1 MVGSFTKV
9 LSGNMDFKKSK
20 SSHLGMA
27 TMPPIKMVMTVDG
40 LDVIVNMIHPF
51 NHIYIPIVVGG
62 LEHFVVHI
70 LGGITPT
77 DIDCSKGSKQTNQ
90 IPIGNRLSISI
101 HIHVQHP
108 QFQILHR
115 WAV

>member
-51 NHIYIPIVVGG
+51 NHIYIYIYPLWLVAWN
-62 LEHFVVHI
+62 I
-70 LGGITPT
+70 L
-77 DIDCSKGSKQTNQ
+77 
-90 IPIGNRLSISI
+90 LSIY
-101 HIHVQHP
+101 
-108 QFQILHR
+108 
-115 WAV
+115 WEE